1 MKEKLEEEE
10 EELRGSH
17 YKVTRRTGGC
27 HRAKGTSEV
36 EALLWG
42 SGRL

>member
-10 EELRGSH
+10 EEELKGSH

-27 HRAKGTSEV
+27 HRAKGTSEA
-36 EALLWG
+36 EALL
-42 SGRL
+42 